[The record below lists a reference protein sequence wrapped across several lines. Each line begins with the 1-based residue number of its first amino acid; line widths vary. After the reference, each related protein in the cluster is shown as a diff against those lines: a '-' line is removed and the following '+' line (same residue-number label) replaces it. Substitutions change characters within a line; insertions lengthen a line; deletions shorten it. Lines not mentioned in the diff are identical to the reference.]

1 MPRLPKENP
10 LHGKKPNQKLKP
22 YLVLQYLMLNSDE
35 NHTISAEKIAE
46 ALQKYGIDAERR
58 SIYKDIEE
66 INKAQLIITQNVDVW
81 DAEDMLIDDID
92 DEIKLVAYDKHRKGF
107 YVKNRLYD
115 LNDLRLL
122 AECVYSSKFLSEQKA
137 KRLSGV
143 VGSLASRYEREAI
156 LHDIYLVKRNRTDNK
171 YVNLIASTISDAMN
185 KTLDGKRKA
194 AEKISFKYLEY
205 DLSNLRERREH
216 RGGALYI
223 VSPYKLLIN
232 DDNYYL
238 LAFNDEVKA
247 MRTYR
252 LDRMK
257 DVKRL
262 IGVPREGEEDYLKL
276 NVESY
281 TQRIT
286 NMYDKRDSERITIRC
301 SNALLNPVIDR
312 FGIDEAVYRKLDD
325 HTFTASVIVDIS
337 EQFFGWILGFG
348 DNMQIVSPPNVIDE
362 FKEYIDT
369 VRKLY

>member
-10 LHGKKPNQKLKP
+10 EHGKKPNQKLKP

-35 NHTISAEKIAE
+35 SHTISAEKIAE
-46 ALQKYGIDAERR
+46 ALQNYGIDAERR

-81 DAEDMLIDDID
+81 DAEDLLADDAD
-92 DEIKLVAYDKHRKGF
+92 DEVKLVAYDKHSKGF
-107 YVKNRLYD
+107 YVKNRAYD

-137 KRLSGV
+137 RKLSGV
-143 VGSLASRYEREAI
+143 VGSLASRHERDAI
-156 LHDIYLVKRNRTDNK
+156 LHDIYLVKRSRTDNK

-185 KTLDGKRKA
+185 KELDGKRKA

-205 DLSNLRERREH
+205 DLSNLHERREH

-238 LAFNDEVKA
+238 LAFNDEAKA

-262 IGVPREGEEDYLKL
+262 IGIPREGEEDYLKL

-281 TQRIT
+281 TQRTT

-301 SNALLNPVIDR
+301 SNTLLNPVIDR

-325 HTFTASVIVDIS
+325 HTFAASITADIS

-348 DNMQIVSPPNVIDE
+348 DSMKIVSPQSVVDE
-362 FKEYIDT
+362 FKEYIDR